1 MRQRYLTFYIKLVP
15 LIIIAVNSQTL
26 TVHMISKFFKHIGYA
41 LQGFKWGFERE
52 QHIRYHSLAALVAVI
67 LGLFARLNRFEWI
80 AIVLCIGAVFCA
92 EFLNSAIEKL
102 ADYVQPEYNMD
113 IKRVKDLA
121 AAAVLVVALS
131 AFVVAVF
138 IFYPHFVR

>member
-1 MRQRYLTFYIKLVP
+1 MKLVP
-15 LIIIAVNSQTL
+15 LVIIAVNSQTL
-26 TVHMISKFFKHIGYA
+26 TAHMISKLFKHVGYA

-52 QHIRYHSLAALVAVI
+52 LHIRYHSLAALIAIV

-102 ADYVQPEYNMD
+102 ADYVQPEYDMD

-131 AFVVAVF
+131 ALVVAMF